1 MSWKLQD
8 ALSLCAQGCDHKCR
22 EIFNQMYDAMILI
35 QVNQVQ
41 GHQYPKRMHAPR
53 RHQPYAFVVPK
64 LQPPNKSPQARKNSI
79 CSRDRKA
86 QEGFS
91 GLIVHAIFLSLHS
104 SRLWRVLTG
113 PALTTALLIPCNP

>member
-1 MSWKLQD
+1 
-8 ALSLCAQGCDHKCR
+8 
-22 EIFNQMYDAMILI
+22 MYDAMILI

-91 GLIVHAIFLSLHS
+91 GLVVHAIFLSLHS

-113 PALTTALLIPCNP
+113 PALTTALLIPCNPSTNKLLYWGFGAPRFIAAALYYPEA